1 MPLPDIA
8 GSGDPGAMVC
18 PPPGAML
25 KVIVFRPTRAFAS
38 WIAARS
44 VHSVG
49 IEVAQEPLP
58 GDASTPSPVEL
69 TTKVAGGG
77 VWVGGPGV
85 GVAVTVGVGVGVS
98 VGEGVGVG
106 VSVSWAATAA
116 TDLLTPKPLIRTAS
130 TSRLAD
136 ATTVTTIGA
145 GANNLLYVIAAS
157 HWAY

>member
-1 MPLPDIA
+1 M
-8 GSGDPGAMVC
+8 GVMVC
-18 PPPGAML
+18 APPGAML
-25 KVIVFRPTRAFAS
+25 KVIVSFPKRAFAS

-85 GVAVTVGVGVGVS
+85 GVAVTVGVGVA
-98 VGEGVGVG
+98 VGEVDVGVGVG
-106 VSVSWAATAA
+106 VGVVVAWAITAA
-116 TDLLTPKPLIRTAS
+116 EELVATPP
-130 TSRLAD
+130 
-136 ATTVTTIGA
+136 
-145 GANNLLYVIAAS
+145 
-157 HWAY
+157 